1 MVHRLEEI
9 LENDLEEYTYQEDYD
24 VTAIRGNTVKPERE
38 DDVGTTPSI
47 VKHISF
53 HYSNFLKLRHFATKN
68 KTHKKIMATICR
80 GFRRRRQR
88 QRRRQVYFKSSTD
101 SGSVRS
107 TLLAARTILERTT
120 EVGRHRL
127 SSIRHQSDK
136 IKRTRKHGFAD
147 ANKKKDLIDQMMNYL
162 AKNLLIG
169 SMQLCL
175 ENISRSL
182 IKKSAFKLTLIKKS
196 AFKIG
201 V

>member
-53 HYSNFLKLRHFATKN
+53 HYSNFLKLWHFATKN

-80 GFRRRRQR
+80 EFRRRRQR

-101 SGSVRS
+101 SGGDCSI
-107 TLLAARTILERTT
+107 LLVARTILERQKSG
-120 EVGRHRL
+120 VAACHR
-127 SSIRHQSDK
+127 SD
-136 IKRTRKHGFAD
+136 IKVIKLNG
-147 ANKKKDLIDQMMNYL
+147 
-162 AKNLLIG
+162 
-169 SMQLCL
+169 L
-175 ENISRSL
+175 ENTDSQMR
-182 IKKSAFKLTLIKKS
+182 IKKRLDRPNDELFS
-196 AFKIG
+196 
-201 V
+201 